1 MQAVQVQL
9 QLLNSREYFTVR
21 KKMLA
26 RSDVYLQNLLMKISN
41 FLILSLVLLFDFL
54 RITAACLSLLLCV
67 NSLYKPFL
75 Q

>member
-54 RITAACLSLLLCV
+54 RITAACLLLLLCV

>member
-41 FLILSLVLLFDFL
+41 FLI
-54 RITAACLSLLLCV
+54 
-67 NSLYKPFL
+67 
-75 Q
+75 